1 MKGEGKAT
9 SVTFMESVVAVHI
22 LVDVGQRRVK
32 KERMR
37 GKWRRTRGTLSL
49 HQEAESQGGIEVG
62 WDEGLLEAATEPRRS
77 MERSKI

>member
-9 SVTFMESVVAVHI
+9 SVRFMESVVAVHI

-49 HQEAESQGGIEVG
+49 HQESQGGIEVG

>member
-1 MKGEGKAT
+1 
-9 SVTFMESVVAVHI
+9 MESVVAIHI

-49 HQEAESQGGIEVG
+49 HQEAESQA
-62 WDEGLLEAATEPRRS
+62 EGLRWAGTRASWRLQQKQEEAWRGARYEILKYT
-77 MERSKI
+77 